1 MTNTTLNVL
10 SQPDET
16 GTDVLTALLRN
27 GARQLIAQAVEVELQ
42 QLLQAHEELR
52 LPLLS
57 VVFSYGIFQKLK
69 SLWEM

>member
-27 GARQLIAQAVEVELQ
+27 GARQLIAQAVEAELQ
-42 QLLQAHEELR
+42 LLLQGLLLR
-52 LPLLS
+52 KPYLQA
-57 VVFSYGIFQKLK
+57 G
-69 SLWEM
+69 

>member
-42 QLLQAHEELR
+42 QLLQLSEPELQALR
-52 LPLLS
+52 DKGVLTLPH
-57 VVFSYGIFQKLK
+57 I
-69 SLWEM
+69 